1 MAMLH
6 TSENRKRCMRLQ
18 KAVSSIAWLARA
30 KQDAQRTKNLSK
42 KNSTDACSYFAKEYS
57 FLALTEHMGEIFFS
71 NLATL
76 NIFSSVLWHSK
87 TCLYSKKTIIPP
99 EFYKNSYSN
108 CPMSPNWAKFWWSE
122 NKGLSSSFLKLIAAN
137 TLSEHFQL
145 ILLFTGSTWTP
156 HNSKEHWISGLATSS
171 ILYSEYI
178 WPYVGN
184 DYKSTTHGNEG
195 NAGRAAT

>member
-1 MAMLH
+1 MMVILIYLLILILLLKGASVLWSFSSRKKKTIKEMAMLH

-76 NIFSSVLWHSK
+76 NIFSSVL
-87 TCLYSKKTIIPP
+87 
-99 EFYKNSYSN
+99 
-108 CPMSPNWAKFWWSE
+108 
-122 NKGLSSSFLKLIAAN
+122 
-137 TLSEHFQL
+137 
-145 ILLFTGSTWTP
+145 
-156 HNSKEHWISGLATSS
+156 
-171 ILYSEYI
+171 
-178 WPYVGN
+178 
-184 DYKSTTHGNEG
+184 
-195 NAGRAAT
+195 